1 MNPSLVQAIEDQRE
15 RLEDEIEGLTITPIP
30 RLIARNGEI
39 RQEFDE
45 GQKRARMD
53 FEKEKKEEEEENFS
67 K

>member
-1 MNPSLVQAIEDQRE
+1 MNASLAQAIEEQRE
-15 RLEDEIEGLTITPIP
+15 RLEDEIENLEAAPIP

-53 FEKEKKEEEEENFS
+53 FEREKKQEEEENIS